1 MKIPKY
7 VLVSRRDRNEGRGG
21 GITAYQREDFNGLV
35 HISNC
40 DYEER
45 SWHFLRLEMET
56 ILVANWYRPPASDHD
71 KFERLYAEVAKYYQ
85 EVTGVFISGDLNIH
99 HSKWLR
105 FSNGN
110 TGIGQDLQDFCQY
123 YGLAQLVREP
133 TREKYLLD
141 LALTDVANCSSTVL
155 PYIADHKMV
164 MSQLP
169 LPEILETSVSREV
182 WVFAKADWKSLSD
195 ALGNYDWKTNGRWI
209 G

>member
-1 MKIPKY
+1 MPHILLIQETWLNASTEFVHIPGY

-21 GITAYQREDFNGLV
+21 GIAAYQREDFNGLV

-85 EVTGVFISGDLNIH
+85 EVTGVFISGNLNIH

-110 TGIGQDLQDFCQY
+110 IGIGQDL
-123 YGLAQLVREP
+123 
-133 TREKYLLD
+133 
-141 LALTDVANCSSTVL
+141 
-155 PYIADHKMV
+155 
-164 MSQLP
+164 
-169 LPEILETSVSREV
+169 
-182 WVFAKADWKSLSD
+182 
-195 ALGNYDWKTNGRWI
+195 
-209 G
+209 